1 MHQWFNLVEDSYPHG
16 PKIGV
21 WQMTRQPYH
30 NMMVV
35 MQNDG
40 SIVEI
45 KMIEPYEVNECE
57 C

>member
-1 MHQWFNLVEDSYPHG
+1 MHQWFNLIEDSYPYG
-16 PKIGV
+16 PIV
-21 WQMTRQPYH
+21 RAWQMTRMPYH

-35 MQNDG
+35 MSNDG
-40 SIVEI
+40 TIIEI